1 VPNFRYRA
9 LTQTGDVVGGVITA
23 SNAAEVAR
31 RIDYLHLVPI
41 DTIVEEKQKRTA
53 HFSFK
58 FGQRARPEDVTIFTL
73 DLALLL
79 KAGARLDDALELLA
93 TDSDIDRL
101 QSTISAIRSSVL
113 AGESFAEAVAAFPLL
128 FPPMYVALVKVGEAS
143 GSLEQILHVLARER
157 NRAEALRRKL
167 ADALRYPAFVLFA
180 AIGVLVFFLMFVLPQ
195 FSAVLRDFGAE
206 VDSMAAVFFKL
217 SDFMT
222 ANKDLL
228 ASAAAIA
235 LAAAFLALRQ
245 SRLRAALL
253 ARISRLPLLRT
264 IFAFHRTA
272 LFCRNLDVLLGA
284 AVPLT
289 VTLRIL
295 ADMMATMGNPTLWNR
310 IVERVRQGGK
320 LSEALT
326 DSTTLPAVAVRM
338 LRLGEETGQLPALA
352 ARVADYYETKLQRS
366 LDRFVGLVGPLSIVA
381 ISLVVGGLIISVM
394 TSLLSVSQLVG

>member
-1 VPNFRYRA
+1 MPNFRYRA

-58 FGQRARPEDVTIFTL
+58 FRQRARPEDVTIFTL

-93 TDSDIDRL
+93 TDSDIGRL
-101 QSTISAIRSSVL
+101 QSTISAIRLSVL
-113 AGESFAEAVAAFPLL
+113 AGESFAEALAAFPLL

-167 ADALRYPAFVLFA
+167 ADALRYPVFVLFA

-228 ASAAAIA
+228 GSAVAIA

-366 LDRFVGLVGPLSIVA
+366 LDHFVGLVGPLSIVA
-381 ISLVVGGLIISVM
+381 ISLIVGGLIISVM